1 MRMRDFTICS
11 VSLILAAGLFIAAG
25 SQLDNINAERSRLNL
40 TLEKPQNVP
49 ASIAFA
55 TAATGAFRGLV
66 IDILWLRA
74 EKMKMEGQFFD
85 AKQLAE
91 WITILQPRFA
101 TVWDFQAWNMAY
113 NISVTMPATEPQERW
128 RWVKNGYEMLRDKAI
143 PLNSTNISL
152 YRSIALI
159 FQQKIGGV
167 TDDCHNFYKLQLAL
181 EMEPLLGPA
190 DNRYFKA
197 LASAPQDWEKV
208 AADANMSGLISALS
222 NADGKVFAAKSADE
236 FVGSYLS
243 LRQNPQRFGDKV
255 FEVVN
260 KYRNSSAMDNLDVF
274 ARAYQLRNVMKLDP
288 VVMEQLNEAYG
299 PVDWEDPNKHL
310 PLEWRHP
317 ETHAI
322 YWAYMGLK
330 NSGRD
335 SFSLDLAGTD
345 RIINHAL
352 QNLFRQGK
360 IYIYSA
366 PLPPQPGQEDKGPI
380 EVVQAIYLRPDLRMF
395 KSYNRSIIATL
406 DIYNK
411 INPTTAEAMETGYK
425 NMLKN
430 SFLTFYQ
437 TGHRKQAI
445 ELYGQLRKYY
455 PSDDLKDSVDS
466 YAREQFRQE
475 LVDIGINNIRGIVQ
489 GILQEA
495 YFYYAMRDDDQAAIN
510 EKLAKEAYDTYYQMR
525 VTPGNVIEQKR
536 IGLPE
541 FNALKYFAIV
551 DFFNDYQYPDILK
564 ENLLRRI
571 EIERP
576 ELYQE
581 ILKQRK
587 IAEGEAAPEQVK

>member
-1 MRMRDFTICS
+1 MRMRDVIICS

-40 TLEKPQNVP
+40 TMEKPQNVP

-74 EKMKMEGQFFD
+74 EKLKMEGQFFD

-128 RWVKNGYEMLRDKAI
+128 RWVKNGYEMLRDQAI
-143 PLNSTNISL
+143 PLNPTNISL

-159 FQQKIGGV
+159 YQQKIGGV
-167 TDDCHNFYKLQLAL
+167 TDDCHNYYKLQLAL
-181 EMEPLLGPA
+181 EMAPLLGPA
-190 DNRYFKA
+190 DNKYFKA
-197 LASAPQDWEKV
+197 LASAPQDWDLV
-208 AADANMSGLISALS
+208 TADANMSGLISAL
-222 NADGKVFAAKSADE
+222 NNEDNKIFPIRSAGE

-243 LRQNPQRFGDKV
+243 LRLNPQKYGDKIYGV
-255 FEVVN
+255 IN
-260 KYRNSSAMDNLDVF
+260 KYRNSGAVDNLDVF

-288 VVMEQLNEAYG
+288 AVMEELNEIYG
-299 PVDWEDPNKHL
+299 PIDWNDPNRHL

-317 ETHAI
+317 ETHAM
-322 YWAYMGLK
+322 YWAYLGLK
-330 NSGRD
+330 TAGRE

-360 IYIYSA
+360 IYIYSS
-366 PLPPQPGQEDKGPI
+366 PLPPQPGQADNGQI
-380 EVVQAIYLRPDLRMF
+380 QMVQAIYLRPDMRMF
-395 KSYNRSIIATL
+395 KPYNNSIIKTL
-406 DIYNK
+406 EIYDK
-411 INPTTAEAMETGYK
+411 INPGTADAMETGYK
-425 NMLKN
+425 NMLRN

-437 TGHRKQAI
+437 TGHRKQAV
-445 ELYGQLRKYY
+445 ELYGQLRRYF
-455 PSDDLKDSVDS
+455 PAEELKDSVDT
-466 YAREQFRQE
+466 YARDLFKQE

-510 EKLAKEAYDTYYQMR
+510 EKLAKDAYDLYFQMR
-525 VTPGNVIEQKR
+525 VTPGNTVEQNR
-536 IGLPE
+536 LGLPE

-571 EIERP
+571 EIEKP
-576 ELYQE
+576 DLYQE

-587 IAEGEAAPEQVK
+587 IAEEEAAQSQVK

>member
-1 MRMRDFTICS
+1 M
-11 VSLILAAGLFIAAG
+11 FIAAG
-25 SQLDNINAERSRLNL
+25 LQLDTINAERSRLNL

-74 EKMKMEGQFFD
+74 EKLKMEGQFFD

-101 TVWDFQAWNMAY
+101 AVWDFQAWNMAY

-143 PLNSTNISL
+143 PLNPTNISL

-167 TDDCHNFYKLQLAL
+167 TDDCHNYYKLQLAL
-181 EMEPLLGPA
+181 EMAPLLGPA
-190 DNRYFKA
+190 DNQYFKA
-197 LASAPQDWEKV
+197 LASATQDWEQV
-208 AADANMSGLISALS
+208 TADANMSGLISALNNIDS
-222 NADGKVFAAKSADE
+222 KIFSTRSAGE

-243 LRQNPQRFGDKV
+243 LRQNPQKYGDKT
-255 FEVVN
+255 FEVIN
-260 KYRNSSAMDNLDVF
+260 KYRNSGAIDNLDVF

-288 VVMEQLNEAYG
+288 VVMDELNGIYG
-299 PVDWEDPNKHL
+299 PVDWDDPNRHL

-317 ETHAI
+317 DTHAL

-330 NSGRD
+330 TTGRD
-335 SFSLDLAGTD
+335 FFSLELAGTD

-366 PLPPQPGQEDKGPI
+366 PLPPQPGQEGKGQTVD
-380 EVVQAIYLRPDLRMF
+380 VVQAIYLRPDLRMF
-395 KSYNRSIIATL
+395 KPYNKSIIATL
-406 DIYNK
+406 EIYK
-411 INPTTAEAMETGYK
+411 KLSEGTAEAMETGYK
-425 NMLKN
+425 NMLRN

-437 TGHRKQAI
+437 TGHRKQAV
-445 ELYGQLRKYY
+445 ELYGQLRNYF
-455 PSDDLKDSVDS
+455 PAEELKDSVDS
-466 YAREQFRQE
+466 YAREQFKQE

-495 YFYYAMRDDDQAAIN
+495 YFYYAMRDDDQAAVN
-510 EKLAKEAYDTYYQMR
+510 EKLAREAYDLYFQMR
-525 VTPGNVIEQKR
+525 VTKGSEIEQKR
-536 IGLPE
+536 LGLPE
-541 FNALKYFAIV
+541 FSRLKYFALV
-551 DFFNDYQYPDILK
+551 DFFSDYQYPDILK
-564 ENLLRRI
+564 ENLYRRI
-571 EIERP
+571 EIEKP
-576 ELYQE
+576 DLYKELE
-581 ILKQRK
+581 EQRQ
-587 IAEGEAAPEQVK
+587 QVIKENQQQGGK